1 MFIESDCQ
9 MDCNIYN
16 HNKYVENILES
27 ELPKL
32 KRYFFYVCMNN
43 SNIWLAAQT
52 FDFGLPHINIWKYQS
67 IYSQVYAYTLKSHRN
82 KNGAK
87 ISK

>member
-43 SNIWLAAQT
+43 SNI
-52 FDFGLPHINIWKYQS
+52 
-67 IYSQVYAYTLKSHRN
+67 
-82 KNGAK
+82 
-87 ISK
+87 